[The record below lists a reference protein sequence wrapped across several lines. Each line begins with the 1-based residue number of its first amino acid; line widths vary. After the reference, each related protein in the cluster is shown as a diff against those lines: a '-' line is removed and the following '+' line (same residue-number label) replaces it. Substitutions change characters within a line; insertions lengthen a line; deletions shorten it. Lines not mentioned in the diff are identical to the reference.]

1 MRNVKLRAST
11 FTLAAFGSILAFTSA
26 VEANTIADFYKG
38 KTVNIVVGHQA
49 GTGFDVYSR
58 VLARHFGRY
67 IPGNPNIVVQNMN
80 GASGVVSA
88 NWLTRV
94 APKDGTTI
102 GTFVQT
108 MPLQP
113 LFGNDKARYKAED
126 FTWIGNMESSVAL
139 CGVTKASGVESFDQ
153 LLKKEAIFGATGP
166 TGPLLKSALAVKN
179 VLGARMKVVPG
190 YKGSA
195 AVKLAMNRG
204 EVAGICGLPWSTVKS
219 FWRDELKS
227 GDFKP
232 IIQLSGE
239 KRTDLGS
246 IPHYRDFI
254 KTDADRALFGLVFGV
269 QALGRVY
276 AVPTGTP
283 KDRVEAL
290 RAAFVQTMKDEKF
303 LQDAQKTGID
313 IEPMTGEQVARMW
326 AEFGATPPSVVKRA
340 LEVTTPQK

>member
-1 MRNVKLRAST
+1 MALIS
-11 FTLAAFGSILAFTSA
+11 AAH
-26 VEANTIADFYKG
+26 ANPVANFYNG
-38 KTVNIVVGHQA
+38 KTLNIVVGHQA

-58 VLARHFGRY
+58 VLARHFSRH
-67 IPGNPNIVVQNMN
+67 IPGKPNVVVQNMN

-94 APKDGTTI
+94 APKDGTTL

-108 MPLQP
+108 VPLEP
-113 LFGNDKARYKAED
+113 LFGNDKARYKSED

-139 CGVTKASGVESFDQ
+139 CGVTRASGVTSFDQ
-153 LLKKEAIFGATGP
+153 LREKEAIFGATGP

-179 VLGARMKVVPG
+179 VLGAKMKVVPG

-219 FWRDELKS
+219 FWRDELKN
-227 GDFKP
+227 GEFKP
-232 IIQLSGE
+232 IIQLSGD
-239 KRTDLGS
+239 KRKDLGN

-254 KTDADRALFGLVFGV
+254 KTDEDRALFGLVFGV

-283 KDRVEAL
+283 KERVQAL
-290 RAAFVQTMKDEKF
+290 RTAFMETMRDPKF

-326 AEFGATPPSVVKRA
+326 AEFGATPPAVVKRA